1 MKYIKFIA
9 MSLVF
14 MLALLLPGCDED
26 VYQEYVDAWEK
37 SSQLESIVGS
47 IEYDIST
54 QMNGAEISFP
64 IKADYKMHA
73 EDGAVS
79 QMSMDMS
86 YSFLGQD
93 IEASSYIDKEAIYI
107 DVAGT
112 KTKTSISTEDLS
124 EYESTIVHHLE
135 LTEDMLKDAERT
147 VQDGAVSV
155 SVTFDGNALR
165 QQLMD
170 MFGNSFPHVY
180 ENIGM
185 AAVQDLDNISE
196 ISDVT
201 MKYTINADGYIT
213 SYGLDFS
220 MNLDINGT
228 QSSASV
234 SINMTYDNPGQP
246 VEIEVPNLDEYETLP
261 DEIFSTFSSA
271 S

>member
-1 MKYIKFIA
+1 MKHIKVLL

-14 MLALLLPGCDED
+14 MIALLLSGCDVD

-37 SSQLESIVGS
+37 TSQLESIGGS
-47 IEYDIST
+47 IEYDIGM

-64 IKADYKMHA
+64 IKADYKMHT
-73 EDGAVS
+73 EDGAIS
-79 QMSMDMS
+79 QMLMDMS
-86 YSFLGQD
+86 YSFLDQD

-124 EYESTIVHHLE
+124 EYESMVINHLE
-135 LTEDMLKDAERT
+135 LTEDLLKNAERT
-147 VQDGAVSV
+147 VQDDAVSV

-165 QQLMD
+165 EQLMD
-170 MFGNSFPHVY
+170 MFSNSFSDAYSP
-180 ENIGM
+180 GM
-185 AAVQDLDNISE
+185 AAVQDIDYISE

-220 MNLDINGT
+220 MNLDMNGT

-246 VEIEVPNLDEYETLP
+246 VEIEVPNLDEYEDPSLKDGT
-261 DEIFSTFSSA
+261 IIVG
-271 S
+271 

>member
-14 MLALLLPGCDED
+14 MLALLLPGCDEAI
-26 VYQEYVDAWEK
+26 YQEYVDACEK
-37 SSQLESIVGS
+37 TSQLEAVSGS
-47 IEYDIST
+47 IEYSFDLNKES
-54 QMNGAEISFP
+54 GDGFSFP
-64 IKADYKMHA
+64 MKADYKMHA

-246 VEIEVPNLDEYETLP
+246 VEIEVPNLDEYEDPAKDGTI
-261 DEIFSTFSSA
+261 IFS
-271 S
+271 